1 MIGIKNINIG
11 IFQDKPYVFIK
22 KKYAK
27 EVSKMKEEGKRV
39 CGNHYFEGFCI
50 DLAQK
55 VTEILNITNYTVCLV
70 QDGQYGAIQANQ
82 TWNGMIGELM
92 QKVIIGTVATF
103 YRVIVCVGVNI
114 YEHTHTHTHNLS
126 FLKYFTS

>member
-114 YEHTHTHTHNLS
+114 YEHTHTHTQLII
-126 FLKYFTS
+126 FKIFY